1 MKEVLSYLLFFL
13 LSWLLTG
20 LVRRYALSTN
30 MLDVPNSRS
39 SHVIPT
45 PRGGGLAFVLC
56 FLLSEVLLSKMH
68 LITLRQFYAVIGPC
82 TFVAVMGFLD
92 DRYDLPAKWRLAG
105 HFIMAFLAV
114 YLLAIV
120 PALTSHHWF
129 PMQFYVGGFCTI
141 IYLVWLLNLFN
152 FMDGIDGIAAAEAI
166 CICIG
171 GALLYA
177 LHGQFALMMQPL
189 LLASAVGGFLLWNF
203 PPARIFM
210 GDAGSG
216 FLGFVI
222 GIFSLQAAL
231 YNLHLFACWLILAAV
246 FITDATFTLI
256 RRALNG
262 ARLLE
267 AHRTH
272 AYQQAADYA
281 GKHWPVTVGVIV
293 INTLWLLP
301 LAVLVQQDVLNAV
314 SALLLAYAPLILLAK
329 RFNAG
334 S

>member
-1 MKEVLSYLLFFL
+1 MKGTLSYLLFFL

-45 PRGGGLAFVLC
+45 PRGGGLAFVVC
-56 FLLSEVLLSKMH
+56 FLLAMMVLSAIH
-68 LITLRQFYAVIGPC
+68 IITMRQLYIMIGPAAL
-82 TFVAVMGFLD
+82 VALLGFLD

-105 HFIMAFLAV
+105 HFIVAALAV
-114 YLLAIV
+114 YLLAGSSIITHYE
-120 PALTSHHWF
+120 LT
-129 PMQFYVGGFCTI
+129 PTLFYLGGFCTVV
-141 IYLVWLLNLFN
+141 YLVWLLNLFN

-177 LHGQFALMMQPL
+177 FDGQFMLMIQPL
-189 LLASAVGGFLLWNF
+189 LLASAVAGFLVWNF

-222 GIFSLQAAL
+222 GIFSLQATL
-231 YNLHLFACWLILAAV
+231 YNNNLLACWLILAAV
-246 FITDATFTLI
+246 FITDATYTLI

-262 ARLLE
+262 ARVLE

-272 AYQQAADYA
+272 AYQHAADYA
-281 GKHWPVTVGVIV
+281 GKHWPVTIGVIL
-293 INTLWLLP
+293 INTLWLFP
-301 LAVLVQQDVLNAV
+301 L
-314 SALLLAYAPLILLAK
+314 ALLLKQGTINMISGLILAYVPLIWLAN

-334 S
+334 R